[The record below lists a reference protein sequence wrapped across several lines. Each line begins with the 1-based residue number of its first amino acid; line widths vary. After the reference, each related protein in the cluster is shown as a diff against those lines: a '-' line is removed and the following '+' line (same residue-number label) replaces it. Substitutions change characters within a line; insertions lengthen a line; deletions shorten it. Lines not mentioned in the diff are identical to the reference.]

1 MVAQSI
7 SKTSPADKVV
17 MYFLFA
23 FIVMVGLSYINFL
36 PGLVSA
42 LAGGIGFSE
51 AVAGQIVALNGY
63 GGLLGSIVAIFLV
76 RRVHWRGSLLICLSI
91 LAMMDFSTEWIVS
104 GRMNSEWQS
113 NINNYQM
120 MLGWRFLA
128 GVFGGL
134 SVGIGFS
141 VLARLNNPDRAF
153 GALLFVQFS
162 VGSLVVYGLPTLES
176 LVGAY
181 AVFDVM
187 ASLIVVGL
195 LLLVLLPALPHNAK
209 PIPSSQ
215 PLPKELNNALLLM
228 FAIFLY
234 QCAAGAIWA
243 YVGLVGLQAN
253 FTAEDVSAYIATTGL
268 LGLLGAILPMLKG
281 NPWGRLI
288 SIAVGIALSIVA
300 VLMLSISPQTS
311 FIYVCSMSLLFFSW
325 PAVLSYLL
333 AVTAELDASG
343 RLSAM
348 AALIS
353 SVGLA
358 SGPLMASSLLGDG
371 DFSAM
376 LLVSGLLFLLCALA
390 FYKPVS
396 TQERTYKTQ
405 GDCARHPASATSI
418 D

>member
-7 SKTSPADKVV
+7 SKTSPADKVR

-36 PGLVSA
+36 PGLVNA
-42 LAGGIGFSE
+42 LAGGIGFSK
-51 AVAGQIVALNGY
+51 AAAGQIVAINGY

-76 RRVHWRGSLLICLSI
+76 RRVHWRVSLLICLSI
-91 LAMMDFSTEWIVS
+91 LAIMDFSTEWIVS
-104 GRMNSEWQS
+104 GRMGGEWK
-113 NINNYQM
+113 NNFNNYQI
-120 MLGWRFLA
+120 MLAWRFLA

-134 SVGIGFS
+134 SMGIGFS

-176 LVGAY
+176 IVGAY

-187 ASLIVVGL
+187 ASMVLFGL
-195 LLLVLLPALPHNAK
+195 LLLILLPALPHDNQ
-209 PIPSSQ
+209 PVQPSQ
-215 PLPKELNNALLLM
+215 PLPKRLSNALLLM
-228 FAIFLY
+228 LAIFLY

-243 YVGLVGLQAN
+243 YVGLIGLHAN
-253 FTAEDVSAYIATTGL
+253 FTAEDVSAYIAATGL

-281 NPWGRLI
+281 NPWGRLT

-300 VLMLSISPQTS
+300 VLMLSASPQTS

-333 AVTAELDASG
+333 AATAELDVSG
-343 RLSAM
+343 KLSAI
-348 AALIS
+348 AAVIS

-358 SGPLMASSLLGDG
+358 SGPLMASSLLNDS

-376 LLVSGLLFLLCALA
+376 LLVCGLLFFLCALA

-396 TQERTYKTQ
+396 MQERTYKTQ